1 VQKRKMSVPSGN
13 HNLIVE
19 PVDSRFNDWTVSD
32 LFMKVIRRL
41 SGSRE
46 DRISGQRSVCSPC
59 QARKFTL
66 KILVKSLY
74 EYIRTGK

>member
-19 PVDSRFNDWTVSD
+19 PVASRFNDWAVSD
-32 LFMKVIRRL
+32 IFMNVIRRL

-46 DRISGQRSVCSPC
+46 DRISGHCSPC
-59 QARKFTL
+59 QARNFTL
-66 KILVKSLY
+66 KILVKIF
-74 EYIRTGK
+74 IRIYKD